1 MPDVCTTFF
10 WKDLAVFCK
19 CYGKSYVFFRARIK
33 WPGQTL
39 YILHKLITRFS
50 LWCILCCWL
59 NFPGKNVG
67 RCAMART
74 DWTQRVFTFFYWN
87 GRFWSELKSDFFF
100 CMAGDSTPAPVCKVC
115 CSGCEWCSGFGMGS
129 APGTREKAEVS
140 NWNWNTDLCGSY
152 QWTSHCPSSI

>member
-1 MPDVCTTFF
+1 MFCTMPDVCTTFF

-87 GRFWSELKSDFFF
+87 GRFWSELKSDFFIF
-100 CMAGDSTPAPVCKVC
+100 IFIFAWQEIRRLHQYVKFAVQDVNDVLDL
-115 CSGCEWCSGFGMGS
+115 EWD
-129 APGTREKAEVS
+129 RHLEQERK
-140 NWNWNTDLCGSY
+140 
-152 QWTSHCPSSI
+152 QK